1 MSKLIEKEFECVFG
15 ECENIGIMS
24 VQARDRK
31 IEIWY
36 NKIRFGEIKLP
47 RFQRHEAWDKGRI
60 SSLLTTIMHDLPLG
74 ITLILEV
81 DKEQFIS
88 RYLVTAEH
96 KEPFPKVNEHLLD
109 GQQRLTAIWRALHN
123 NYEWEKYF
131 LYVKEYDTVW
141 TKDSPLGEDEEQ
153 QQAIKTKVFCQSRWV
168 GIKNKLKMPI
178 WADYAKEC
186 FKRGCIPLE
195 LFRPEDIGPEI
206 DNWIKQALEHR
217 RPKPGGANFESAFE
231 KYTEEKQMLLNLINW
246 YRETIR
252 HYNLPFLALPSHTS
266 KDTALNVFINMNTNS
281 KPLTQYDII
290 VAEIEGLKDTSLH
303 ELQAILKTEHPAV
316 SRYFDLSYLILNTSA
331 LIQEK
336 APNRVGIWDMD
347 KKMLVENWDKMVTG
361 LSKLAEFLE
370 SHRIYDE
377 ARLPT
382 NAVLAVIAA
391 LYTHIPDTGDKAGQ
405 ASVLLKKY
413 LWSSFF
419 TDRYENSA
427 ASRAY
432 ADYIGLLN
440 IIKGVVKPNGQKAQ
454 EQDVPILNRIA
465 FPLATEE
472 QLLNVVWPKR
482 VSIRGRG
489 ILAVANYFGA
499 YDFADGS
506 VVTPVNILKREY
518 HHIFP
523 DGLIEEANAYF
534 KGDEINSTVAL
545 NCALITGK
553 TNRTIGRK
561 EPFTY
566 LKERYEW
573 VSEAIISKRLNSHLI
588 PIAELKAGDYEGLS
602 EKAKAQ
608 KIKKDYEDFISARA
622 VLIML
627 AVEKLANGEDVTAS
641 EIVQL

>member
-1 MSKLIEKEFECVFG
+1 
-15 ECENIGIMS
+15 MS

-36 NKIRFGEIKLP
+36 NKIRYGEIKLP

-96 KEPFPKVNEHLLD
+96 KEPYPKVNEHLLD

-141 TKDSPLGEDEEQ
+141 TSDSPLDEDEEQ
-153 QQAIKTKVFCQSRWV
+153 QQAVKTKVYCQSRWT
-168 GIKNKLKMPI
+168 GKKRGNKMPL
-178 WADYAKEC
+178 WADSPQEC
-186 FKRGCIPLE
+186 FQRGCIPME
-195 LFRPEDIGPEI
+195 LFRPEDINAEI
-206 DNWIKQALEHR
+206 DDWIKKALENKK
-217 RPKPGGANFESAFE
+217 PKSGAPDFEEAFE
-231 KYTEEKQMLLNLINW
+231 KYTQEKQNLFNLINR
-246 YRETIR
+246 YRETVK
-252 HYNLPFLALPSHTS
+252 HYNLPFLALPSSTS

-303 ELQAILKTEHPAV
+303 HLQEQLHASHPAV

-331 LIQEK
+331 LMQEK
-336 APNRVGIWDMD
+336 VPNRVGIWDMD
-347 KKMLVENWDKMVTG
+347 KNILVERWDSMVSG
-361 LSKLAEFLE
+361 LSKMAAFMEA
-370 SHRIYDE
+370 HKIYDE
-377 ARLPT
+377 ERLPT

-391 LYTHIPDTGDKAGQ
+391 LYTHIPETGDKAGQ
-405 ASVLLKKY
+405 ANVLLKKY
-413 LWSSFF
+413 LWSSFLS
-419 TDRYENSA
+419 DRYENSA

-432 ADYIGLLN
+432 ADYIALLN
-440 IIKGVVKPNGQKAQ
+440 ILKQNLKSNGQPFT
-454 EQDVPILNRIA
+454 ENDVPVLNRTL

-472 QLLNVVWPKR
+472 QLINVAWPKR

-489 ILAVANYFGA
+489 ILAVANYFNA
-499 YDFADGS
+499 FDFADGS
-506 VVTPVNILKREY
+506 AITASNITKREY

-523 DGLIEEANAYF
+523 DALIQEANEYF
-534 KGDEINSTVAL
+534 KEEPINSTVAL

-561 EPFTY
+561 EPLTY

-573 VSEAIISKRLNSHLI
+573 ATEAIVSQRLNSHII

-602 EKAKAQ
+602 EEAKAK
-608 KIKKDYEDFISARA
+608 KIKADYEKFLSARA
-622 VLIML
+622 ALVIK
-627 AVEKLANGEDVTAS
+627 AVQRLSNGEDVTS
-641 EIVQL
+641 NEVLNS

>member
-1 MSKLIEKEFECVFG
+1 
-15 ECENIGIMS
+15 MS

-96 KEPFPKVNEHLLD
+96 KEPYPRVNEHLLD

-141 TKDSPLGEDEEQ
+141 TSDSPMDEDEEQ
-153 QQAIKTKVFCQSRWV
+153 QQAVKTKVYCQSRWT
-168 GIKNKLKMPI
+168 GKKRGNKMPL
-178 WADYAKEC
+178 WADSPQEC
-186 FKRGCIPLE
+186 FQRGCIPMD
-195 LFRPEDIGPEI
+195 LFRPEDINAEI
-206 DNWIKQALEHR
+206 DDWIKKALENKK
-217 RPKPGGANFESAFE
+217 PKSGAPDFEQDFE
-231 KYTEEKQMLLNLINW
+231 KFTQDKQELLNLINR
-246 YRETIR
+246 YRETVK
-252 HYNLPFLALPSHTS
+252 HYNLPFLALPSTTS

-303 ELQAILKTEHPAV
+303 NLQEHLHASHPAV

-331 LIQEK
+331 LMQEK
-336 APNRVGIWDMD
+336 VPNRVGIWDMD
-347 KKMLVENWDKMVTG
+347 KNILVERWDCMVTG
-361 LSKLAEFLE
+361 LSKMATFMEA
-370 SHRIYDE
+370 HKIYDE
-377 ARLPT
+377 ERLPT

-405 ASVLLKKY
+405 ANVLLKKY

-419 TDRYENSA
+419 SDRYENSA

-440 IIKGVVKPNGQKAQ
+440 ILKQNLKSNGQPFT
-454 EQDVPILNRIA
+454 ENDVPVLNKTL

-472 QLLNVVWPKR
+472 QLINVAWPKR

-489 ILAVANYFGA
+489 ILAVANYFNA

-506 VVTPVNILKREY
+506 TITALNVAKREY

-523 DGLIEEANAYF
+523 DALIQEANEF
-534 KGDEINSTVAL
+534 FGEQEINSTVAL

-561 EPFTY
+561 EPLTY

-573 VSEAIISKRLNSHLI
+573 TTEAIVSQRLHSHII
-588 PIAELKAGDYEGLS
+588 PLAELKAGDYEGLS
-602 EKAKAQ
+602 DEAKAK
-608 KIKKDYEDFISARA
+608 KIKTDYEKFLVARA
-622 VLIML
+622 ELIVK
-627 AVEKLANGEDVTAS
+627 AVQRLTNGEDVTMS
-641 EIVQL
+641 EIAKP

>member
-1 MSKLIEKEFECVFG
+1 
-15 ECENIGIMS
+15 MS

-31 IEIWY
+31 IESWY
-36 NKIRFGEIKLP
+36 NRIRFGEIKLP

-88 RYLVTAEH
+88 RYLVTAEQ
-96 KEPFPKVNEHLLD
+96 KEPYPKVTEHLLD

-123 NYEWEKYF
+123 NYEGEKYF
-131 LYVKEYDTVW
+131 LYVKEYDTIW
-141 TKDSPLGEDEEQ
+141 TSDSPLDEDEEQ
-153 QQAIKTKVFCQSRWV
+153 QQVIKTKVYSQSRW
-168 GIKNKLKMPI
+168 IHKKNKQKMPL
-178 WADYAKEC
+178 WADDSAEC
-186 FKRGCIPLE
+186 FKRGCIPIE
-195 LFRPEDIGPEI
+195 LFRPEDIGPDI
-206 DNWIKQALEHR
+206 DEWIKQALEHQK
-217 RPKPGGANFESAFE
+217 PKSGDPDFENTFE
-231 KYTEEKQMLLNLINW
+231 RYTEEKQKLLNLINK

-303 ELQAILKTEHPAV
+303 ELQERLNTEHPAV
-316 SRYFDLSYLILNTSA
+316 KRYFDLSYLILNASA
-331 LIQEK
+331 LMQEK
-336 APNRVGIWDMD
+336 VPNRVGIWNMD
-347 KKMLVENWDKMVTG
+347 KKVLVEKWDSMVMG
-361 LSKLAEFLE
+361 LSKMAAFLE
-370 SHRIYDE
+370 SHRLFDE
-377 ARLPT
+377 ERLPT

-391 LYTHIPDTGDKAGQ
+391 LYTHIPETGDKAGQ
-405 ASVLLKKY
+405 ANVLLKKY
-413 LWSSFF
+413 MWSSFF

-440 IIKGVVKPNGQKAQ
+440 ILKGVIKANGQAFQ
-454 EQDVPILNRIA
+454 EQDVPVLNRNS

-472 QLLNVVWPKR
+472 QLLNVVWPKS

-489 ILAVANYFGA
+489 ILAAANYFGG
-499 YDFADGS
+499 YDFADGDAI
-506 VVTPVNILKREY
+506 TPGNVSKREY

-523 DGLIEEANAYF
+523 HALIQEANEF
-534 KGDEINSTVAL
+534 FGEQVINSTVSL

-561 EPFTY
+561 EPLTY

-573 VSEAIISKRLNSHLI
+573 TTEEIVAQRLNSHLI
-588 PIAELKAGDYEGLS
+588 PLTELKAGDYVGLS
-602 EKAKAQ
+602 DKSKAD
-608 KIKKDYEDFISARA
+608 KIKADYEKFLSARA
-622 VLIML
+622 AFI
-627 AVEKLANGEDVTAS
+627 VEAAQRLTNGENVNNS
-641 EIVQL
+641 EIINACLTNTQKII

>member
-1 MSKLIEKEFECVFG
+1 
-15 ECENIGIMS
+15 MS

-47 RFQRHEAWDKGRI
+47 RFQRHEAWDKVRI

-131 LYVKEYDTVW
+131 LYVKKYDTVW
-141 TKDSPLGEDEEQ
+141 TSDSPLDEEEEQ
-153 QQAIKTKVFCQSRWV
+153 QQAVKTKVYCQSRWI
-168 GIKNKLKMPI
+168 GKKKGNKMPL
-178 WADYAKEC
+178 WADSPQEC
-186 FKRGCIPLE
+186 FQRGCIPME
-195 LFRPEDIGPEI
+195 LFRPEDINAEI
-206 DNWIKQALEHR
+206 DDWIKKALANK
-217 RPKPGGANFESAFE
+217 KPNSGAPDFEEAFE
-231 KYTEEKQMLLNLINW
+231 KFTQEKQELLNLINR
-246 YRETIR
+246 YRETVK
-252 HYNLPFLALPSHTS
+252 HYNLPFLSLPSHTS

-303 ELQAILKTEHPAV
+303 ELQTKLNNEHPAV

-331 LIQEK
+331 LMQEK
-336 APNRVGIWDMD
+336 IPNRVGIWDMN
-347 KKMLVENWDKMVTG
+347 KVVLVENWDKMVGG
-361 LSKLAEFLE
+361 LSKMAAFLE
-370 SHRIYDE
+370 MHRIFDE
-377 ARLPT
+377 ERLPT

-391 LYTHIPDTGDKAGQ
+391 LYTQIPEMGDKAGLGN
-405 ASVLLKKY
+405 VLLKKY

-440 IIKGVVKPNGQKAQ
+440 IIKGVIKPNGQPAN
-454 EQDVPILNRIA
+454 EQDVPVLNRNS
-465 FPLATEE
+465 FPLANEE
-472 QLLNVVWPKR
+472 QLLNVAWPKR

-506 VVTPVNILKREY
+506 VLTHTNVNKREY

-523 DGLIEEANAYF
+523 DALIEDANTYF
-534 KGDEINSTVAL
+534 IENELNSTVAL
-545 NCALITGK
+545 NCALITGN

-561 EPFTY
+561 EPLTY

-573 VSEAIISKRLNSHLI
+573 VSEAIVTQRLNSHLI
-588 PIAELKAGDYEGLS
+588 PIKELKAGDYLGLNDE
-602 EKAKAQ
+602 EKAK
-608 KIKKDYEDFISARA
+608 KIKADYESFLSTRA
-622 VLIML
+622 ELIVN
-627 AVEKLANGEDVTAS
+627 AVKRLANGEDVTTS
-641 EIVQL
+641 EILQS

>member
-1 MSKLIEKEFECVFG
+1 
-15 ECENIGIMS
+15 MS

-81 DKEQFIS
+81 DNEQFIS

-96 KEPFPKVNEHLLD
+96 KEPYPKVTEHLLD

-141 TKDSPLGEDEEQ
+141 TTDSPLDEDEDQ
-153 QQAIKTKVFCQSRWV
+153 QQATKTKVYCQSRWT
-168 GIKNKLKMPI
+168 GKRNKQKMPL
-178 WADYAKEC
+178 WADDAKEC
-186 FKRGCIPLE
+186 FKRGCIPME

-206 DNWIKQALEHR
+206 DEWIKQALEQHK
-217 RPKPGGANFESAFE
+217 PKSGDPDFETAFE
-231 KYTEEKQMLLNLINW
+231 NYTEEKQRLLNLINR

-303 ELQAILKTEHPAV
+303 ELQAQLNAEHPAV

-331 LIQEK
+331 LMQEK
-336 APNRVGIWDMD
+336 VPNRVGIWDMD
-347 KKMLVENWDKMVTG
+347 KNVLVENWEAMVSGLAKM
-361 LSKLAEFLE
+361 AAFLE
-370 SHRIYDE
+370 SHRIFDE
-377 ARLPT
+377 ERLPT

-391 LYTHIPDTGDKAGQ
+391 LYTHVPDTGDKAGQ
-405 ASVLLKKY
+405 ANVLLKKY

-440 IIKGVVKPNGQKAQ
+440 IIKGVVKSNGQPAQ
-454 EQDVPILNRIA
+454 EQDVPVLNRNS
-465 FPLATEE
+465 FPLASEE
-472 QLLNVVWPKR
+472 QLINVAWPKR

-506 VVTPVNILKREY
+506 FITPTNVTKREY

-523 DGLIEEANAYF
+523 DALIEEANAYF
-534 KGDEINSTVAL
+534 EENRINSTVAL

-561 EPFTY
+561 EPLTY

-573 VSEAIISKRLNSHLI
+573 VSEAIVTQRLNSHLI
-588 PIAELKAGDYEGLS
+588 PIKQLEAGDYEGLN
-602 EKAKAQ
+602 EEAKAQ
-608 KIKKDYEDFISARA
+608 KIKKDYENFLVARSSLIVIA
-622 VLIML
+622 V
-627 AVEKLANGEDVTAS
+627 VKLANGEDITAS
-641 EIVQL
+641 EILLE

>member
-1 MSKLIEKEFECVFG
+1 
-15 ECENIGIMS
+15 MS
-24 VQARDRK
+24 VQARDRR

-60 SSLLTTIMHDLPLG
+60 SSLLTTVMHDLPLG
-74 ITLILEV
+74 ITLMLEV

-88 RYLVTAEH
+88 RYLVTAEQ
-96 KEPFPKVNEHLLD
+96 KEPYPKVNEHLLD

-131 LYVKEYDTVW
+131 LYVKEYDNVW
-141 TKDSPLGEDEEQ
+141 TGDSPLDEDEEQ
-153 QQAIKTKVFCQSRWV
+153 HQAIKTKVYCQSRWI
-168 GIKNKLKMPI
+168 GKKNGSKMPL
-178 WADYAKEC
+178 WADLPDDC
-186 FKRGCIPLE
+186 FQRGCIPME
-195 LFRPEDIGPEI
+195 LFRPEDINAEI
-206 DNWIKQALEHR
+206 QDWVNKALESKK
-217 RPKPGGANFESAFE
+217 PKSGALNFEEAYE
-231 KYTEEKQMLLNLINW
+231 KYTLEKQELLNLINR
-246 YRETIR
+246 YRETIK
-252 HYNLPFLALPSHTS
+252 HYNLPFLALPSTTS

-303 ELQAILKTEHPAV
+303 ELQSMLNADHPAI

-331 LIQEK
+331 LMQEK
-336 APNRVGIWDMD
+336 VPNRVGIWDMD
-347 KKMLVENWDKMVTG
+347 KKILVEKWDRMVSG
-361 LSKLAEFLE
+361 LSKMANFLE
-370 SHRIYDE
+370 SHRIFDE
-377 ARLPT
+377 DRLPT

-391 LYTHIPDTGDKAGQ
+391 LYTQIPETGDKAGQ
-405 ASVLLKKY
+405 AYVLLKKY
-413 LWSSFF
+413 MWSSFF

-440 IIKGVVKPNGQKAQ
+440 IINGTLKPNGLAAQ
-454 EQDVPILNRIA
+454 EQDVPVLNRSV

-472 QLLNVVWPKR
+472 QLLNVAWPKR

-506 VVTPVNILKREY
+506 IITSANVTKREY

-523 DGLIEEANAYF
+523 DALIEEANMHF
-534 KGDEINSTVAL
+534 MENEINSTVAL

-561 EPFTY
+561 EPLTY
-566 LKERYEW
+566 MKERYEW
-573 VSEAIISKRLNSHLI
+573 VSEGIITQRLNSHLI
-588 PIAELKAGDYEGLS
+588 PIPELKAGDYVGLS
-602 EKAKAQ
+602 DEAKAQ
-608 KIKKDYEDFISARA
+608 KIKKDYDRFIAARA
-622 VLIML
+622 KLIVQ
-627 AVEKLANGEDVTAS
+627 AVEKLANGEDVSAI
-641 EIVQL
+641 EILSS

>member
-1 MSKLIEKEFECVFG
+1 
-15 ECENIGIMS
+15 MS

-96 KEPFPKVNEHLLD
+96 KEPYPKVNEHLLD

-141 TKDSPLGEDEEQ
+141 TSDSPLDEDEEQ
-153 QQAIKTKVFCQSRWV
+153 QQAIKTKVYCQSRWI
-168 GIKNKLKMPI
+168 GKRSKQKMPL
-178 WADYAKEC
+178 WADDAKEC
-186 FKRGCIPLE
+186 FKRGCIPMD

-206 DNWIKQALEHR
+206 DEWIKQALEHQK
-217 RPKPGGANFESAFE
+217 PKSGDPDFEGSFE
-231 KYTEEKQMLLNLINW
+231 RYTEEKQRLLNLINS

-252 HYNLPFLALPSHTS
+252 HYNLPFLALPSNTS

-303 ELQAILKTEHPAV
+303 ELQVMLNAGHPAV

-331 LIQEK
+331 LMQEK
-336 APNRVGIWDMD
+336 VPNRVGIWDMD
-347 KKMLVENWDKMVTG
+347 KKVLVENWESMVTG
-361 LSKLAEFLE
+361 LSKMADFME
-370 SHRIYDE
+370 SHRIFDE
-377 ARLPT
+377 DRLPT

-391 LYTHIPDTGDKAGQ
+391 LYTHIPETGDKAGQ
-405 ASVLLKKY
+405 ANVLLKKY

-432 ADYIGLLN
+432 ADYMALLN
-440 IIKGVVKPNGQKAQ
+440 ILKGNSKPSGQPFV
-454 EQDVPILNRIA
+454 ENDVPVLNRTL
-465 FPLATEE
+465 FPIATED
-472 QLLNVVWPKR
+472 QLINVAWPKR

-489 ILAVANYFGA
+489 ILAVANYFNA

-506 VVTPVNILKREY
+506 AITATNVTKREY

-523 DGLIEEANAYF
+523 DALIQEANEF
-534 KGDEINSTVAL
+534 FGEQEINSTVAL

-561 EPFTY
+561 EPLTY

-573 VSEAIISKRLNSHLI
+573 TTEAIVTQRLNSHLI
-588 PIAELKAGDYEGLS
+588 PLTELKAGDYEGLS
-602 EKAKAQ
+602 DEAKAK
-608 KIKKDYEDFISARA
+608 KIKADYEKFLAARA
-622 VLIML
+622 ELIVK
-627 AVEKLANGEDVTAS
+627 AVQRLTNGEDVTVS
-641 EIVQL
+641 EIINNNS